1 MSVQIPRHLSSS
13 IKTDSRVTEGW
24 TCDRLGLFVGFCFFQ
39 VTVLSAR
46 LPGGASYEM
55 AFAEVSPTN
64 LHGDDLILMEELE
77 KKIFVESGLISG
89 ASQVLWSCRKR

>member
-1 MSVQIPRHLSSS
+1 VSVQIPRHLTNS
-13 IKTDSRVTEGW
+13 IKTDSRVTEGR

-55 AFAEVSPTN
+55 AFSEVFPTN
-64 LHGDDLILMEELE
+64 LHGDALILMEELE
-77 KKIFVESGLISG
+77 KKIFVESGLITG
-89 ASQVLWSCRKR
+89 VSQIRWSCRIR